1 MLKSRRTFFHSLNFA
16 LFLLILSSHFK
27 GKISSCHVLKWIQT
41 AEKHVSKNW
50 VHFSSWQ
57 KNLKWVVVSRLHV
70 LPCVVVHISFD
81 IRNASK
87 LKLLEMIKYSCIYST
102 DDTKWLLFF
111 VSIIYHLN
119 LWVYDHPLCVYVH
132 LGKTSCWHEKF
143 HPVDNFEHF
152 SCFFHF
158 IKQWLFHHIKRH
170 QIIHDYSTFFVLP
183 HLLMIFSTVCLQ
195 SLLLLYSCNSHLF
208 LIIALQLCALLT
220 YIHPF

>member
-70 LPCVVVHISFD
+70 LPRVVVHISFD

-87 LKLLEMIKYSCIYST
+87 YETSCDKIFLHIFNRRHEMTSIFPLYRLSLKSVSLWSST
-102 DDTKWLLFF
+102 
-111 VSIIYHLN
+111 
-119 LWVYDHPLCVYVH
+119 LCVCS
-132 LGKTSCWHEKF
+132 LRKTSCWHEKF

-152 SCFFHF
+152 FCFFHF

-195 SLLLLYSCNSHLF
+195 SLLLLYSCNSRLF